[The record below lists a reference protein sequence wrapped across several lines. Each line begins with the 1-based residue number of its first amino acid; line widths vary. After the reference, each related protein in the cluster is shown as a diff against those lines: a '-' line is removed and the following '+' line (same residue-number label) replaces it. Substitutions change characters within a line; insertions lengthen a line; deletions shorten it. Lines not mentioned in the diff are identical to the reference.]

1 MSQLVQISQTK
12 GTGRGSSVV
21 QQLTTL
27 VVHRC
32 MEVEVVLRVVAT
44 DEQGERE

>member
-1 MSQLVQISQTK
+1 MSRLVQISQTK
-12 GTGRGSSVV
+12 GTGRGSSIV

-32 MEVEVVLRVVAT
+32 MEVEVVLRVVT
-44 DEQGERE
+44 TNEQGGRE